1 MERVQGKVGGFGR
14 VGNTR
19 VSGLDWLVLG
29 NNTWVKGCFYFKPTC
44 GRGYVCVWV
53 CA

>member
-1 MERVQGKVGGFGR
+1 MPSASKAGMDKMERVQGKVGGFGR

-29 NNTWVKGCFYFKPTC
+29 NNTWVKGCFYF
-44 GRGYVCVWV
+44 
-53 CA
+53 